1 MRFLA
6 REIRLLGRTLSRTIP
21 AAIFHIDVNGK
32 DDELIVKH
40 IEAYEVGMQ
49 LKMPA
54 PDPMSMMHLYQ
65 PMSFRR
71 QESGRFKII
80 TETSEVFEITDVS
93 HALLL
98 GVDPITLSYG
108 QPVDFHILI
117 GDGGGV
123 MTSDKPDEIY
133 IQYIAF
139 HNMHGRVLVGGL
151 GLGMAANMIAAMPDV
166 SSVTVIEK
174 EPDIIQLLDG
184 NLDLNVNVIQADLF
198 EHINQLPHGSYD
210 SAYYDVWY
218 STSRREWASS
228 VVPLYRTSRRLG
240 IQTVGAW
247 GEHEMVA
254 QLAPALYMQAM
265 LEESASTLL
274 FFWVFVQALKKE
286 LGGKPPYSARERD
299 RIRDLIR
306 LYLYKVGT
314 PEWERTF
321 PWDAYSKI

>member
-1 MRFLA
+1 MNDEL
-6 REIRLLGRTLSRTIP
+6 
-21 AAIFHIDVNGK
+21 N
-32 DDELIVKH
+32 DELIEKH
-40 IEAYEVGMQ
+40 IAAYEVGME

-65 PMSFRR
+65 PMSFPR
-71 QESGRFKII
+71 QKAGRFEIV

-93 HALLL
+93 HAVLL
-98 GVDPITLSYG
+98 GVDPITLSWG
-108 QPVDFHILI
+108 QPMEFHILI

-139 HNMHGRVLVGGL
+139 HKMHGRVLVGGL

-174 EPDIIQLLDG
+174 EPDIIGLIDGTLDPK
-184 NLDLNVNVIQADLF
+184 VTVIQADLF
-198 EHINQLPHGSYD
+198 EHIQQLTAGTYD

-218 STSRREWASS
+218 STGRRQWAAS

-240 IQTVGAW
+240 IDTLGAW

-265 LEESASTLL
+265 LDESASTLR
-274 FFWVFVQALKKE
+274 FYWVFLEGLKKE
-286 LGGKPPYSARERD
+286 LGVKPPYSTREKD
-299 RIRDLIR
+299 QIKELIR

-314 PEWERTF
+314 PEWERIF
-321 PWDAYSKI
+321 PWDDYEQNATHLA

>member
-1 MRFLA
+1 MVQIGMD
-6 REIRLLGRTLSRTIP
+6 E
-21 AAIFHIDVNGK
+21 
-32 DDELIVKH
+32 ELIEKH
-40 IEAYEVGMQ
+40 MEAHEVGME

-65 PMSFRR
+65 PMSFPR
-71 QESGRFKII
+71 QKAGRFEII

-93 HALLL
+93 HAVLL
-98 GVDPITLSYG
+98 GVDPITLSWG
-108 QPVDFHILI
+108 QPIDFHILI

-139 HNMHGRVLVGGL
+139 HNMYGRVLVGGL

-174 EPDIIQLLDG
+174 EPDIIRLVDD
-184 NLDLNVNVIQADLF
+184 NLHPKVNVIEADLF
-198 EHINQLPHGSYD
+198 EHVKQLTAGSYD

-218 STSRREWASS
+218 STSRREWAAS

-240 IQTVGAW
+240 IDTLGAW

-265 LEESASTLL
+265 LDESASTLRS
-274 FFWVFVQALKKE
+274 FWVLIQGLKKE
-286 LGGKPPYSARERD
+286 LGGKPPYSTRD
-299 RIRDLIR
+299 KNRIRELIR

-314 PEWERTF
+314 PDWERIF
-321 PWDAYSKI
+321 PWDDYEQVAG

>member
-1 MRFLA
+1 MVQIGMD
-6 REIRLLGRTLSRTIP
+6 E
-21 AAIFHIDVNGK
+21 
-32 DDELIVKH
+32 ELIEKH
-40 IEAYEVGMQ
+40 MEAYEVGME

-65 PMSFRR
+65 PMSFPR
-71 QESGRFKII
+71 QKAGRFEII

-93 HALLL
+93 HAVLL
-98 GVDPITLSYG
+98 GVDPITLSWG
-108 QPVDFHILI
+108 QPIDFHILI

-133 IQYIAF
+133 IQYIA
-139 HNMHGRVLVGGL
+139 
-151 GLGMAANMIAAMPDV
+151 AMPDV

-174 EPDIIQLLDG
+174 EPDIIRLVDG
-184 NLDLNVNVIQADLF
+184 NLDPKVNVIQADLF
-198 EHINQLPHGSYD
+198 EHIKQLTAGGYD

-218 STSRREWASS
+218 STSRREWAAS

-240 IQTVGAW
+240 IDTLGAW

-265 LEESASTLL
+265 LDESASTLRP
-274 FFWVFVQALKKE
+274 FWVLIQGLKKE
-286 LGGKPPYSARERD
+286 LGGKPPYSTRD
-299 RIRDLIR
+299 KNRIRELIR

-314 PEWERTF
+314 PEWERIF
-321 PWDAYSKI
+321 PWDDYEQSATYI